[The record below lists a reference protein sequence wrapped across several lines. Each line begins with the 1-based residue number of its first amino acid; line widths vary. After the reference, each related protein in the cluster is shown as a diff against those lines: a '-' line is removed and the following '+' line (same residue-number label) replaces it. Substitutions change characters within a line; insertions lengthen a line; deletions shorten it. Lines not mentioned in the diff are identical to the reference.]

1 MQTVPDVF
9 MFLGRFHPLFV
20 HLPIGLLVFTLF
32 AESMLL
38 WKPRE
43 SFKKIIPILWLF
55 SALGAACSAA
65 SGYLLSLGG
74 GYEEDAL
81 SFHKNGGIALC
92 CISTTCYLLY
102 VLPLDFM
109 KKTVRPI
116 RYLLVLGAGVLLV
129 TTGHGG
135 GSLAHGSNYLTE
147 FRPIQTSA
155 VGGADRYDETAL
167 KAKASISSLD
177 SADIFKHVVMPIL
190 QSKCV
195 SCHNEEKKKGGLLLT
210 SYDAILAGGKT
221 KEGVMAGNTAN
232 SEIFRR
238 ITLPKNHKEFMPT
251 DGKKPL
257 TENQVSILEWWIE
270 TGAQQNMMIA
280 SMHPDKK
287 MQDVLEDFFQIGE
300 AAIISYAAKAPDRN
314 NLADLLKAGFQVNMI
329 NKGSNLIEVKF
340 NGNENQKPNLGLL
353 KSVQENLVWL
363 HLTNCGITDEDLV
376 IIGGLPNLYKLN
388 LNRNAITDKGIVEL
402 ANLSKLEYLNLYGTS
417 ITEKSLPGLIK
428 LPKLKKLYAWETAID
443 SSFSMNGIN
452 AAKDLE
458 LVFKLAQ

>member
-147 FRPIQTSA
+147 FRPRQA
-155 VGGADRYDETAL
+155 FQAL
-167 KAKASISSLD
+167 
-177 SADIFKHVVMPIL
+177 IL
-190 QSKCV
+190 QTFSSML
-195 SCHNEEKKKGGLLLT
+195 SC
-210 SYDAILAGGKT
+210 SFY
-221 KEGVMAGNTAN
+221 
-232 SEIFRR
+232 
-238 ITLPKNHKEFMPT
+238 
-251 DGKKPL
+251 
-257 TENQVSILEWWIE
+257 NQNV
-270 TGAQQNMMIA
+270 
-280 SMHPDKK
+280 
-287 MQDVLEDFFQIGE
+287 
-300 AAIISYAAKAPDRN
+300 
-314 NLADLLKAGFQVNMI
+314 
-329 NKGSNLIEVKF
+329 
-340 NGNENQKPNLGLL
+340 
-353 KSVQENLVWL
+353 
-363 HLTNCGITDEDLV
+363 
-376 IIGGLPNLYKLN
+376 
-388 LNRNAITDKGIVEL
+388 
-402 ANLSKLEYLNLYGTS
+402 
-417 ITEKSLPGLIK
+417 
-428 LPKLKKLYAWETAID
+428 
-443 SSFSMNGIN
+443 
-452 AAKDLE
+452 
-458 LVFKLAQ
+458 